1 MKRRYIKRK
10 KITRSDIVHRIA
22 SLIGLN
28 PRVIKDG
35 YFSRQGL
42 TELALKLEQLN
53 SRIKDFEDA
62 TGTARK

>member
-10 KITRSDIVHRIA
+10 KITRSDIVNRIA

-28 PRVIKDG
+28 PRSIKDG

-42 TELALKLEQLN
+42 SELVLKLEQLH
-53 SRIKDFEDA
+53 SRIKDFENA
-62 TGTARK
+62 AGIVRK